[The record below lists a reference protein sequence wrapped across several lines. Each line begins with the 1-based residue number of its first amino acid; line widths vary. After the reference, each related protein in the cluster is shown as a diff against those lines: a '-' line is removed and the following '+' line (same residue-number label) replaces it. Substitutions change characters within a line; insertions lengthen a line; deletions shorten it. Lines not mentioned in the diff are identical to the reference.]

1 MSVDTCFACFVQVRF
16 ADENFSLLAW
26 FHPTIHLSL
35 PVSEVSYKPL
45 SPHIQL
51 FFFFLLQLLHSQLLY
66 VKPFLIEYV
75 STDSHMTSSAAT
87 TSTTTTTM

>member
-1 MSVDTCFACFVQVRF
+1 MSVDTCFACFVQIRF

-26 FHPTIHLSL
+26 FHLTIHLSL
-35 PVSEVSYKPL
+35 SVSEVSYKPL
-45 SPHIQL
+45 TSCTTS
-51 FFFFLLQLLHSQLLY
+51 FFFLLQLLHSQLLY

-75 STDSHMTSSAAT
+75 STDSHTTSSAAT